1 MMTDVG
7 DAAEEPAVPE
17 GATLPAAEGEGRI
30 TLVGTA
36 HVSQE
41 SVDEVERTID
51 EQDPDVVAVELDE
64 GRYSQ
69 LKGEEPDDIEAR
81 DLLSGNTL
89 YQFLA
94 YWMLSYVQT
103 RLGDRFDIEPGAD
116 MLAAV
121 EAAEARGAG
130 VALVDR
136 DIQETMRRLWK
147 RMRFREKLKMGV
159 GGLAELGDPVTAGLS
174 IGFVVGFFVA
184 FLAEAVAGPFVVPT
198 GLGAN
203 LGVPILGGVVGM
215 LGTIVDGLLVAAAVA
230 ILLGIPIAA
239 LLSRAASD
247 VDYEDIEMGDLTDTD
262 VVSAMME
269 EFRHFSPGAA
279 EALIDERDAFIAH
292 RLVALRAAGY
302 NVVAVVGAGHR
313 EGIQRYLDDPETLPP
328 VETLVGSV
336 GGSRVWSVVYRALG
350 YAFTLGFLAFFLLL
364 AIAGVRGQFL
374 LELFAV
380 WFLVNAIVS
389 FTLARLAGAH
399 LTSASVGGAVAWL
412 TSVNPLLAPGWFAG
426 YVELRYIDVNV
437 SDIGRLNEIL
447 EDQEASFRE
456 LIGRMQEVPLFRLI
470 AIVAMTNIGS
480 FIASM
485 FFAFVLLPH
494 MAADVGGVAGIAD
507 QMLEGAARSLEFLWG
522 LVA

>member
-1 MMTDVG
+1 MT
-7 DAAEEPAVPE
+7 
-17 GATLPAAEGEGRI
+17 AEGEDVASPPAPDGARLPEARRGDGQI

-51 EQDPDVVAVELDE
+51 ERDPDVVAVELDE
-64 GRYSQ
+64 GRYDQ
-69 LKGEEPDDIEAR
+69 LKGEEPDDIDAR
-81 DLLSGNTL
+81 DVLSGNTL

-116 MLAAV
+116 MLADV

-136 DIQETMRRLWK
+136 DIQLTMQRLWK
-147 RMRFREKLKMGV
+147 RMRFREKLRMAV
-159 GGLAELGDPVTAGLS
+159 GGVAELGDPLTAGLS
-174 IGFVVGFFVA
+174 VGFLVGVFVA
-184 FLAEAVAGPFVVPT
+184 FLAEALAGPFVFPPGFASGV
-198 GLGAN
+198 
-203 LGVPILGGVVGM
+203 GVPVLGGLLALVGTV
-215 LGTIVDGLLVAAAVA
+215 LDGLLVAGFVAV
-230 ILLGIPIAA
+230 LVGLPVA
-239 LLSRAASD
+239 LLFGRSAGD
-247 VDYEDIEMGDLTDTD
+247 VDYDELEISDLTDTD

-279 EALIDERDAFIAH
+279 GALIDERDAFIAH
-292 RLVALRAAGY
+292 RLLALRAAGY
-302 NVVAVVGAGHR
+302 DVVAVVGAGHQA
-313 EGIQRYLDDPETLPP
+313 GVQAYLDDPDSLPP
-328 VETLVGSV
+328 VESLVGAAD
-336 GGSRVWSVVYRALG
+336 GSRLWSLLYRALG

-374 LELFAV
+374 LELFAA
-380 WFLVNAIVS
+380 WFLVNGIVS
-389 FTLARLAGAH
+389 FALARTAGAH

-437 SDIGRLNEIL
+437 ADIGRLNEIL
-447 EDQEASFRE
+447 DDEEAPLRE
-456 LIGRMQEVPLFRLI
+456 LLGRMQEVPLFRLI
-470 AIVAMTNIGS
+470 AIVAMTNVGS

-485 FFAFVLLPH
+485 VFAFVLLPH
-494 MAADVGGVAGIAD
+494 MSAPVGGVGGIAD
-507 QMLEGAARSLEFLWG
+507 QMLEGAARSAEFLWG
-522 LVA
+522 LLV